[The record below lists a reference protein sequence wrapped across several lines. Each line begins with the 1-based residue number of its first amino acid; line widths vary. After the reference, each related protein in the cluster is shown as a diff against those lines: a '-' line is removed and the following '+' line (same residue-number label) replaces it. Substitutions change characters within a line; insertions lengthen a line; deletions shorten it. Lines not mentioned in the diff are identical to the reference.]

1 VEVGTL
7 SVVCVFPEANQSFG
21 SEVMK
26 KFTFV
31 RKLNNIQYFFL
42 QRNFVAWNGFFH
54 SLSGEMI
61 WGQFKHMTS
70 IVRFI
75 SIIITSAPPRINR
88 HEIPEAGDPYT
99 QESELQTTGVRPFS
113 TRFLI

>member
-1 VEVGTL
+1 MVPSVFGTGDQL
-7 SVVCVFPEANQSFG
+7 RG
-21 SEVMK
+21 
-26 KFTFV
+26 
-31 RKLNNIQYFFL
+31 R
-42 QRNFVAWNGFFH
+42 RFFH